1 MRRKRLIAL
10 ALAGA
15 LVAGGAGVAVGATAS
30 DEARQAEQRVL
41 GDAASRLGTSPEKLR
56 EALRA
61 AQDAQLDRA
70 VRAGELTREQAD
82 RIKEHRSD
90 TGLVLGGPGG
100 PHGFRGGPG
109 HGFGH
114 RGGFLRLGE
123 SLAKALGLTQAQLRA
138 QFEDGKTV
146 AEIADAEG
154 RTLAQVRSA
163 LRADAR
169 ERLADEVRDG
179 DLTQAQAD
187 EALEH
192 LDEHL
197 ERIGELGGDR
207 GGFRGRHGFRGP

>member
-1 MRRKRLIAL
+1 
-10 ALAGA
+10 
-15 LVAGGAGVAVGATAS
+15 
-30 DEARQAEQRVL
+30 
-41 GDAASRLGTSPEKLR
+41 
-56 EALRA
+56 
-61 AQDAQLDRA
+61 
-70 VRAGELTREQAD
+70 
-82 RIKEHRSD
+82 
-90 TGLVLGGPGG
+90 
-100 PHGFRGGPG
+100 
-109 HGFGH
+109 
-114 RGGFLRLGE
+114 
-123 SLAKALGLTQAQLRA
+123 LTQAQLRA

-146 AEIADAEG
+146 AEIAEAEG

-207 GGFRGRHGFRGP
+207 GGFRGPHGFRGP